1 MYASRSNFWYSIS
14 ATTLIFMCMVL
25 SMIQP
30 CQSGPFPE
38 GPELSEMLQG
48 NSAFRMVLGRVS
60 LDVRKYRVGQFRF
73 KTDPNGKP
81 TDSKTIRSLNI
92 TLERGSP
99 NLVLHRKHESQNW
112 IIEAK
117 GNGRTR
123 LQFDDSASDYSIVWD
138 QPSHGIISIVVREGD
153 KRTSLKSLSL
163 WHIWFERPEICK
175 EHLFPMLSKVESNW
189 NLELIAL
196 ETDTRLKEALAISP
210 IVSEKKVRDLLQD
223 FNANDSVIRDR
234 AHRELRY
241 LGLAALTPMMVTNLE
256 PLGPEQSRRIQRL
269 IQTMRPNTDD
279 TPNRLAS
286 WLSCDSMVCRA
297 IATRLDGPAKDTGI
311 LYVERLTGETPP
323 IIRR

>member
-1 MYASRSNFWYSIS
+1 MLLTVTSPCNSAS
-14 ATTLIFMCMVL
+14 
-25 SMIQP
+25 
-30 CQSGPFPE
+30 FPE

-73 KTDPNGKP
+73 KTDANGKP
-81 TDSKTIRSLNI
+81 SDSKIIRSLNI

-99 NLVLHRKHESQNW
+99 NLVLHRKQESQNW
-112 IIEAK
+112 NIEAK

-123 LQFDDSASDYSIVWD
+123 LQFDDNANNYSVVWD
-138 QPSHGIISIVVREGD
+138 QPAHGVISVVVREGD
-153 KRTSLKSLSL
+153 KSTSIKALSL

-175 EHLFPMLSKVESNW
+175 DHLFPMLSKIEANW
-189 NLELIAL
+189 NLELIAR

-210 IVSEKKVRDLLQD
+210 IVSEKKVRDLLQE
-223 FNANDSVIRDR
+223 FNSNDSTVRDR

-256 PLGPEQSRRIQRL
+256 PLGPEQSRRIERL

-297 IATRLDGPAKDTGI
+297 IATRLDGQAKDSGI
-311 LYVERLTGETPP
+311 LYVERLTGETPAT
-323 IIRR
+323 IRR

>member
-1 MYASRSNFWYSIS
+1 MYASRSNFWRSIS
-14 ATTLIFMCMVL
+14 VTATIFLCML
-25 SMIQP
+25 LKITSP
-30 CQSGPFPE
+30 CQAALFPE

-48 NSAFRMVLGRVS
+48 NAAFRMVLGRIS

-73 KTDPNGKP
+73 KTDANGKP
-81 TDSKTIRSLNI
+81 SDNKIIRSLNL

-99 NLVLHRKHESQNW
+99 NLVLHRKQENQNW
-112 IIEAK
+112 VIEAK

-123 LQFDDSASDYSIVWD
+123 IQFDESSSNYSVVWD
-138 QPSHGIISIVVREGD
+138 QPSHGIISVVIREGD
-153 KRTSLKSLSL
+153 TSTSIKALSL
-163 WHIWFERPEICK
+163 WHIWFERPQICK
-175 EHLFPMLSKVESNW
+175 EHLFPMLSKIEPNW
-189 NLELIAL
+189 NLELIAR

-210 IVSEKKVRDLLQD
+210 IVSEKRVRDLLQD
-223 FNANDSVIRDR
+223 FNSNDSTIRDR

-256 PLGPEQSRRIQRL
+256 PLGPEQSRRIERL

-286 WLSCDSMVCRA
+286 WLSCDSMVCRS
-297 IATRLDGPAKDTGI
+297 IATRLDGPAKDSGI